1 MHLPPPS
8 PCSSDA
14 TSRYASADDLQELD
28 TSEDNEEEA
37 SSNGELNAIDMKAE
51 EFIAMFYKQMKL
63 QQSELLE
70 KVDEEATKQEQL
82 QSLNRIEE
90 EVVIEETAE
99 GATGLRQSDSLE
111 KVEEKATEEEIAC

>member
-1 MHLPPPS
+1 
-8 PCSSDA
+8 
-14 TSRYASADDLQELD
+14 
-28 TSEDNEEEA
+28 
-37 SSNGELNAIDMKAE
+37 MKAE